1 MSKAGFATMISYF
14 NADNF
19 FCVTGMMLFAN
30 KNARP
35 LTKTAKINN
44 GRINRS
50 KGIPADLIAIN
61 SNLSPKLPKVMM
73 EENSNDKGSAVGI
86 QKSVTNPT
94 SFKTVNK
101 SNPLPTK
108 SSMYNQKN
116 CMVNTNMEIL
126 KAAIKGPTKAL
137 MIRMS
142 SFFITLCF

>member
-1 MSKAGFATMISYF
+1 M
-14 NADNF
+14 
-19 FCVTGMMLFAN
+19 
-30 KNARP
+30 
-35 LTKTAKINN
+35 
-44 GRINRS
+44 
-50 KGIPADLIAIN
+50 AIN
-61 SNLSPKLPKVMM
+61 SNLSPKFPKVIM
-73 EENSNDKGSAVGI
+73 EENSNDRGSAVGI